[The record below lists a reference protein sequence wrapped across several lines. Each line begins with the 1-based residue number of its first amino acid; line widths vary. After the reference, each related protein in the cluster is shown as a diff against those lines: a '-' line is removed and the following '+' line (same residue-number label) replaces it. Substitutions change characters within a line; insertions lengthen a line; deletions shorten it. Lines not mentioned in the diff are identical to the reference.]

1 MTQPSVPTR
10 ATRGAVDLTGL
21 QHDAAPASGA
31 GGRGAAD
38 NIHVVGTD
46 ANFNEIVG
54 RSVRVP
60 SLLVLVSK
68 RLPESVV
75 FLGTVIDI
83 ARSLQGR
90 VQVVSVDLD
99 GNPGLL
105 QTLRVQSVPVTM
117 GLLQGQAI
125 PMFDGVATE
134 AEVRAIVDQFL
145 QVAVQQGVTGRV
157 EVAAPETPEELP
169 PLHQEAFDAIE
180 RGDYAGARTAYGKAL
195 AQNPKD
201 HEAEV
206 GLAQV
211 GLLERTADADLTA
224 AREAAA
230 ANPDDV
236 AAQTLVADLDL
247 LGGHVE
253 DAFGRLIDLV
263 KRTSGDER
271 TAARDHLVQLF
282 AVIGNADD
290 RVKKART
297 ALMSALF

>member
-1 MTQPSVPTR
+1 MTQPSVPSR

-21 QHDAAPASGA
+21 QQEAAPASGS
-31 GGRGAAD
+31 GRGGAD

-60 SLLVLVSK
+60 SLLVLISK

-75 FLGTVIDI
+75 FLGTVIDV
-83 ARSLQGR
+83 ARGLQGR

-99 GNPGLL
+99 ANPGLL

-125 PMFDGVATE
+125 PMFDGVASE

-180 RGDYAGARTAYGKAL
+180 KGDYAGARTAYGKAL

-211 GLLERTADADLTA
+211 GLLERTADADLNTA
-224 AREAAA
+224 RAAAA

-236 AAQTLVADLDL
+236 DAQTLVADLDL

>member
-1 MTQPSVPTR
+1 MTQPSVPSG

-21 QHDAAPASGA
+21 QQEAAPAAG
-31 GGRGAAD
+31 GGRGGAD

-46 ANFNEIVG
+46 ANFNEIIG

-60 SLLVLVSK
+60 SLLVLISK

-99 GNPGLL
+99 SNPGLL

-157 EVAAPETPEELP
+157 EVAAPETPDELP

-180 RGDYAGARTAYGKAL
+180 KGDYAGARTAYGKAL

-211 GLLERTADADLTA
+211 GLLERTADADLAA

-230 ANPDDV
+230 ARPDDV

-263 KRTSGDER
+263 KRTSGEER

-290 RVKKART
+290 RVKRART

>member
-1 MTQPSVPTR
+1 MTQPSVPSG

-21 QHDAAPASGA
+21 QQEAAPAAG
-31 GGRGAAD
+31 GGRGGAD

-46 ANFNEIVG
+46 ANFNEIIG

-60 SLLVLVSK
+60 SLLVLISK

-99 GNPGLL
+99 SNPGLL

-157 EVAAPETPEELP
+157 EVAAPETPDELP

-180 RGDYAGARTAYGKAL
+180 KGDYAGARTAYGKAL

-211 GLLERTADADLTA
+211 GLLERTADADLAA

-230 ANPDDV
+230 ARPDDV
-236 AAQTLVADLDL
+236 AAQALVADLDL
-247 LGGHVE
+247 LGGQVE

-263 KRTSGDER
+263 KRTSGEER

-290 RVKKART
+290 RVKRART